1 MIKHHH
7 SFIRLLSLVTLVV
20 ALSVGPFLPM
30 TAHAAQITNRKL
42 TLIAGDTNGNTV
54 NAGAMAS
61 GVVKHKFDFTVPS
74 GTSVGSI
81 QFLYCTQAA
90 DTCVTPTGLST
101 TSATLDAQSGATGF
115 TMVNTTNGAPYIAR
129 VSASVIPAATPLSY
143 TLNSVT
149 NPSDNNTSFYVR
161 ITTFATT
168 DATGAPTDQG
178 TVAAST
184 SEQIY
189 LSGIMPESLVFCTGA
204 TIDRTPAVTGV
215 PDCAT
220 ATAGVISYNQAFSP
234 TDTATA
240 SSQMFASTN
249 AGSGFAITVNGP
261 TLTSGANTITGMSTM
276 GPIIHGVSQFG
287 LNLKANT
294 VATSTVP
301 VGAEIDK
308 PSNGANFRAAP
319 ATGYDT
325 VDNFKFVPGDV
336 VANSDNGGAGG
347 TDSQIITVSYIANV
361 PGSLPAGTYSTTL
374 TYICTP
380 TF

>member
-7 SFIRLLSLVTLVV
+7 SFIKLLSLVTLVV
-20 ALSVGPFLPM
+20 ALSVGPFLP
-30 TAHAAQITNRKL
+30 TNVDAAQITARKL
-42 TLIAGDTNGNTV
+42 TLMAGDTNGNTV

-74 GTSVGSI
+74 GTNVGSI

-90 DTCVTPTGLST
+90 DTCTTPTGLST

-115 TMVNTTNGAPYIAR
+115 TMVNTTNGAPYITR
-129 VSASVIPAATPLSY
+129 VTPASAAGTLSY
-143 TLNSVT
+143 TINTIT
-149 NPSDNNTSFYVR
+149 NPSANNTSFYVR
-161 ITTFATT
+161 ISTFAST
-168 DATGAPTDQG
+168 DTTGAPTDQG

-189 LSGIMPESLVFCTGA
+189 LSGVMPESLVFCTGA
-204 TIDRTPAVTGV
+204 TIDVTPLVTGV

-220 ATAGVISYNQAFSP
+220 ATAGIISFNQAFSP
-234 TDTATA
+234 TDTSTA

-249 AGSGFAITVNGP
+249 AGSGYAITVNGP
-261 TLTSGANTITGMSTM
+261 TLTSGVNTIAGMSTM
-276 GPIIHGVSQFG
+276 GPITHGVSQFG
-287 LNLKANT
+287 LNLKLNT
-294 VATSTVP
+294 IATSTVP

-308 PSNGANFRAAP
+308 PSNGTNFRANP
-319 ATGYDT
+319 AAGYDT
-325 VDNFKFVPGDV
+325 VDNFKFVNGDV

>member
-54 NAGAMAS
+54 NAGAMPS
-61 GVVKHKFDFTVPS
+61 GVVKHRFTFTVPS
-74 GTSVGSI
+74 STNVGSI

-90 DTCVTPTGLST
+90 DACVTPTGLST
-101 TSATLDAQSGATGF
+101 TSATLDSQSGATGF
-115 TMVNTTNGAPYIAR
+115 TIVNTTNGAPYLTRA
-129 VSASVIPAATPLSY
+129 SAAVTPGVLEY

-149 NPSDNNTSFYVR
+149 NPSDNNKSFYVR
-161 ITTFATT
+161 ISTFASVDT
-168 DATGAPTDQG
+168 TGAPTDQG

-261 TLTSGANTITGMSTM
+261 TLTSGANTITGMATM
-276 GPIIHGVSQFG
+276 GPGIHGVSQFG
-287 LNLKANT
+287 LNLKLNT
-294 VATSTVP
+294 TTTSTTP
-301 VGAEIDK
+301 VGAEIDR
-308 PSNGANFRAAP
+308 PSNGTNFRAQA

-336 VANSDNGGAGG
+336 VADSYNGGAGG